1 MSCINTFKALLV
13 SEVLEL
19 LNKHKNQILVYINQ
33 ENKVTNISITDQNL
47 INVQDCKFL
56 GIKDQPGIWIH
67 RSSLSYIQ
75 SIPIA

>member
-47 INVQDCKFL
+47 INVQDCKYL
-56 GIKDQPGIWIH
+56 GIKDQQGIWIH